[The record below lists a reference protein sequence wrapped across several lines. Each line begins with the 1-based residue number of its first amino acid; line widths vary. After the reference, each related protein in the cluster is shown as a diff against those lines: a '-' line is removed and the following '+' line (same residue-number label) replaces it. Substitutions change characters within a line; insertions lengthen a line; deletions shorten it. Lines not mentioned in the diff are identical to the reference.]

1 MTVVYR
7 ILTASEWKESQ
18 TKGALTPNALDQR
31 SGFMHFSSESEVLET
46 AARYFAAKSGPVA
59 LRIST
64 DDLGDDLKWEPVESR
79 GGVAFPHLYADSLP
93 LERVHAVL
101 PLKVQ
106 PDGTYCWGEARS
118 PLLPNDSTRRDL
130 EQGAE

>member
-1 MTVVYR
+1 MTVIYR
-7 ILTASEWKESQ
+7 ILTAAEWQESQ
-18 TKGALTPNALDQR
+18 AKGALSPNALDQR
-31 SGFMHFSSESEVLET
+31 SGFMHFSSEAEVLET
-46 AARYFAAKSGPVA
+46 VARYFAAKSDPVA
-59 LRIST
+59 LRISA

-101 PLKVQ
+101 PLQVQ
-106 PDGTYCWGEARS
+106 PDGTYRWGEARS
-118 PLLPNDSTRRDL
+118 LSLPNDSTRQDR